1 MRDLFVTDTFEL
13 DLSRISISYQEENPR
28 FKDTFFT
35 QFSLPFEFYMNAD
48 LRVKMGN

>member
-1 MRDLFVTDTFEL
+1 MTDSFVTAQFVL

-35 QFSLPFEFYMNAD
+35 SIHCHSSF
-48 LRVKMGN
+48 R